1 MFCLFITYVFIQ
13 QMLQENREAM
23 HTPELQT
30 LVTSSTIQEKLY
42 LEQKCLVPRY
52 FVETIANDC
61 EIQAKP
67 LSIVEEIDQEFLGEQ
82 FLE

>member
-1 MFCLFITYVFIQ
+1 
-13 QMLQENREAM
+13 MLQENKGPM
-23 HTPELQT
+23 HTQELQT
-30 LVTSSTIQEKLY
+30 LLVTSPTIQEKLY
-42 LEQKCLVPRY
+42 LEQKCLVPRD
-52 FVETIANDC
+52 FVQTIANDC